1 MSYTENSNQGTKQK
15 GQYSVKEKLER
26 LSKKAEQQGKTQLAE
41 GLKKTAEI
49 ADYGSN
55 IMDIVSEAMEGS
67 RDSLDSFNKMQED
80 FKKRGMHQEANIA
93 GNLSESTKLFT
104 DLADMFL
111 GEEEKDTQR
120 TFDEEIKEQIGSVN
134 QGSLAKGMKYATELF
149 AEIADIF
156 IKNNEQEQ
164 NDL

>member
-1 MSYTENSNQGTKQK
+1 MSYTENSNKGTEQK
-15 GQYSVKEKLER
+15 GQHPVTAKLER
-26 LSKKAEQQGKTQLAE
+26 LSKKAEKQAKAQLAE

-55 IMDIVSEAMEGS
+55 IMDIVSETTEGS
-67 RDSLDSFNKMQED
+67 HDSFESFNKMQED

-93 GNLSESTKLFT
+93 GNLGESTKLFT

-111 GEEEKDTQR
+111 GEEEKDTQKI
-120 TFDEEIKEQIGSVN
+120 FDEEIKEQIGSVN

-156 IKNNEQEQ
+156 IKNSEQEH